1 MRLLSIFLEYYT
13 CVVASETE
21 CVAQCSTNLT
31 LLRLVE
37 GVVEIVIDLRILVVF
52 LVVDGWRNDVVLHCK
67 HRCKSLYCAGSTEKE
82 EEPVENVPT
91 TEQTA
96 DDFIVL
102 SPEVEAH
109 AEAAVEALNRKSKKH
124 ERRSPMYR
132 DNDATDDS
140 QDAKANDKADTP
152 IDNEMD
158 NRLNLDDKEFDLS
171 HISARE
177 QSREDIIAAAEAAA
191 FGE

>member
-1 MRLLSIFLEYYT
+1 
-13 CVVASETE
+13 
-21 CVAQCSTNLT
+21 
-31 LLRLVE
+31 
-37 GVVEIVIDLRILVVF
+37 
-52 LVVDGWRNDVVLHCK
+52 
-67 HRCKSLYCAGSTEKE
+67 
-82 EEPVENVPT
+82 
-91 TEQTA
+91 
-96 DDFIVL
+96 
-102 SPEVEAH
+102 
-109 AEAAVEALNRKSKKH
+109 
-124 ERRSPMYR
+124 MYR

-158 NRLNLDDKEFDLS
+158 NKLNLDDKEFDLS